1 MKNWKIIAIFFAGT
15 IIMMTLLRWQGAEL
29 FGAESPNGITSLEL
43 SNSKSQTS
51 YIIHFWESK
60 GLRHTARNNILLE
73 FLFIPFY
80 GLFLY
85 SICGYFCMG
94 QNEPWQRAGMLLA
107 FGSLVAMVLDG
118 FENILML
125 FSLHGWGSVFVSFLT
140 FAFASL
146 KFSLVILAGVYIVIS
161 AIFKII
167 QKTIQ
172 NR

>member
-1 MKNWKIIAIFFAGT
+1 
-15 IIMMTLLRWQGAEL
+15 
-29 FGAESPNGITSLEL
+29 
-43 SNSKSQTS
+43 
-51 YIIHFWESK
+51 
-60 GLRHTARNNILLE
+60 
-73 FLFIPFY
+73 
-80 GLFLY
+80 
-85 SICGYFCMG
+85 
-94 QNEPWQRAGMLLA
+94 MLLA

>member
-1 MKNWKIIAIFFAGT
+1 MKNWKIIAIFFAGMLT
-15 IIMMTLLRWQGAEL
+15 MMMLLRWQGNSL
-29 FGAESPNGITSLEL
+29 FSSESPNGIVSLEL
-43 SNSKSQTS
+43 SNGKTQTTN
-51 YIIHFWESK
+51 IIRAWESK
-60 GLRHTARNNILLE
+60 ELKTTARNNILLD

-85 SICGYFCMG
+85 SVCGYFCIG

-125 FSLHGWGSVFVSFLT
+125 MSLYGWISVFISFLT

-146 KFSLVILAGVYIVIS
+146 KFSLIILAVVYIILS
-161 AIFKII
+161 SIFKII
-167 QKTIQ
+167 QKATQ
-172 NR
+172 TR